1 LTTLSVVALRERARL
16 PQRAHVAQ
24 WLSYAGLAWGAFA
37 FGAVYPWAY
46 WPLALLCLASGIAG
60 LYGRDGLQLP
70 AEGGWLGVSL
80 AAVAAAALLQL
91 VPLSVGVLGASSP
104 RRLELLNQLD
114 VRFALGLVNVH
125 GLSLDPAA
133 TIRAVIL
140 YVGLGLLMLGL
151 ARCLSERSA
160 LRLLWVITWLGI
172 ALAVTGIVQRPL
184 STGSI
189 YGFWKPLASGH
200 PFGPF
205 VNKNHFAGWIVM
217 ALPLVLGYFCA
228 LVSRGTQT
236 VRPTLRDW
244 VIWLSSREANQAVLA
259 AFAVMLMGVAL
270 VLSLSRSGMLSL
282 VVALLLGGSAAIRR
296 QQGALGRSAIV
307 GGLALLSVIIV
318 VWSGTETIA
327 ARFGAADTVD
337 LGSRLPIWRGG
348 VRILQD
354 FWLTGSGL
362 NTYGVATLFYP
373 AIVTGSHLAEAH
385 NDYLQ
390 LAVEGGLLLG
400 IPILVAIVTFAL
412 MVRRRLMAS
421 EGSAY
426 WIRLGAVAGLVAV
439 AVQSVVEFS
448 LQIPGN
454 AVLFAAL
461 CALALHRDSSI
472 PPGSFLK

>member
-1 LTTLSVVALRERARL
+1 MIAVASRPRARL
-16 PQRAHVAQ
+16 PQRAPVVSHVAQ
-24 WLSYAGLAWGAFA
+24 WLAYAGLAWGAFA

-46 WPLALLCLASGIAG
+46 WPLALLCAASGIAG

-70 AEGGWLGVSL
+70 AEGGRLAAAL
-80 AAVAAAALLQL
+80 AAVAVAALLQL
-91 VPLSVGVLGASSP
+91 VPLPVGVLGASSP

-140 YVGLGLLMLGL
+140 YVGLALLMLGL

-160 LRLLWVITWLGI
+160 LRLLWFITWLGI

-184 STGSI
+184 YSGAI
-189 YGFWKPLASGH
+189 YGFWQPLTASGH

-228 LVSRGTQT
+228 IVSRGTQT

-244 VIWLSSREANQAVLA
+244 MIWLSSRQANQAMLA
-259 AFAVMLMGVAL
+259 ALAVTLMGVAL

-282 VVALLLGGSAAIRR
+282 VVALLLCGAAAVRH

-307 GGLALLSVIIV
+307 GGLALLSVIVV
-318 VWSGTETIA
+318 VWAGTETIA
-327 ARFGAADTVD
+327 ARFAVADTAD

-348 VRILQD
+348 VGIVQD

-373 AIVTGSHLAEAH
+373 TIVTGAHLAEAH

-390 LAVEGGLLLG
+390 LAAEGGLLAGDSDTRGNSDVRTAGPAPVDRLG
-400 IPILVAIVTFAL
+400 GIRVLDQAWS
-412 MVRRRLMAS
+412 RRRPRRGRRS
-421 EGSAY
+421 
-426 WIRLGAVAGLVAV
+426 
-439 AVQSVVEFS
+439 
-448 LQIPGN
+448 IPGRIQS
-454 AVLFAAL
+454 ADTRQRRPVRHAL
-461 CALALHRDSSI
+461 RAGAPSRSHRVT
-472 PPGSFLK
+472 